1 MEELVR
7 NFLKE
12 ISTTTNNPPDRPH
25 VQPSS
30 EAEPDNSEKGSVP
43 TGNTSPFVA
52 SDIIQEAMLF
62 AQKETSHSRHVT
74 YENPV
79 GGQSGEDGVE
89 EFFSENP
96 SSEQPGATDAN
107 LNDIVVSP
115 VSTQAD
121 MANEEDV
128 MAGEHPEPKRNVD
141 VEITVDSVNPPP
153 PITTETSM
161 DASANIDKANQEA
174 SGSGLSFPVPS
185 FSIGLTQLNKSNAE
199 DVDHVVIENNED
211 EVLAEAAVDDE
222 ANVDNEDPIVN
233 RKSKGA
239 KVVPRHL
246 VGDYLVDKRFLTRA
260 WESYINAICSTP
272 SIDYAAK
279 FALLLE
285 ILDGTPL

>member
-1 MEELVR
+1 
-7 NFLKE
+7 
-12 ISTTTNNPPDRPH
+12 
-25 VQPSS
+25 
-30 EAEPDNSEKGSVP
+30 
-43 TGNTSPFVA
+43 
-52 SDIIQEAMLF
+52 MLI
-62 AQKETSHSRHVT
+62 
-74 YENPV
+74 

-141 VEITVDSVNPPP
+141 VEITFANNLRIYHTVQVDSVNPPP

-285 ILDGTPL
+285 ILDGTPFVIDFGGVTVESRELSAIVDRSSHLPAKCDNLFVFCFADGAMSM